1 MKINYSI
8 LSVLFLLMV
17 MSVNA
22 QPQRQLERIHAM
34 KIALITEKLQ
44 LSPAEAEKFWPIY
57 HQYEAEMKEI
67 IKDRK
72 IAKLKMEDADE
83 KEASKMIDA
92 RLEAQEAAIQLSKKY
107 KAAFLQVISP
117 KQLVTLMETEQAFKQ
132 QLINELQNRR
142 SNRGRFQR

>member
-1 MKINYSI
+1 MKTKQSI
-8 LSVLFLLMV
+8 LVIVLFLFSTV
-17 MSVNA
+17 AFA
-22 QPQRQLERIHAM
+22 QPQRQLDRIHAM
-34 KIALITEKLQ
+34 KITLITEKLQ
-44 LSPAEAEKFWPIY
+44 LSPAEAEKFWPVY

-92 RLEAQEAAIQLSKKY
+92 RLEAQEAAIQLRKKY
-107 KAAFLQVISP
+107 KAAFLHVISP

-132 QLINELQNRR
+132 QLMNELQNRR
-142 SNRGRFQR
+142 GNRGRFQR

>member
-1 MKINYSI
+1 MKIKYSI

-44 LSPAEAEKFWPIY
+44 LSPAEAEKFWPVY

-92 RLEAQEAAIQLSKKY
+92 RLEAQEAAIQLRKKY

-132 QLINELQNRR
+132 QLMNELQNRR
-142 SNRGRFQR
+142 GNRGRFQR